1 VDERAWAPGDAAE
14 RDTRLVGRSGQER
27 KRDGWTRHMAQGP
40 TEERQATSPSART
53 FQKPWVQGGVTRDR
67 TAKARDM
74 HDRTSGN
81 FERRG
86 HMSAGFVSKR

>member
-1 VDERAWAPGDAAE
+1 MLSRHRQKFAAAFTWA
-14 RDTRLVGRSGQER
+14 
-27 KRDGWTRHMAQGP
+27 
-40 TEERQATSPSART
+40 ART
-53 FQKPWVQGGVTRDR
+53 FQKPWVQGGVTRYQ

-86 HMSAGFVSKR
+86 LIVALELSAGFVS